1 MTEILALIP
10 TYNEAKHIAGVVSA
24 TLAHL
29 PVLVVDDGSTDD
41 SAARAEAAG
50 AQVLRQTSNQGKGVA
65 LRAGF
70 RHALDRGVAAVIMLD
85 ADGQHDPAEIPKFL
99 HAYEQS
105 QVDLIIGARDYSH
118 IPLIRRTSNTIGRW
132 AYSWAVGQYI
142 PDNQSGYRLLSRRL
156 MQDTLASHEDR
167 FQFEVEMIT
176 TCVVMGYRLEWV
188 PIRTIY
194 GDEKSHIRPLNQIY
208 HFFRMVYETRRTMRS
223 AGSRLGRP
231 QNPQ

>member
-10 TYNEAKHIAGVVSA
+10 TYNEAEHIAGVVSA

-50 AQVLRQTSNQGKGVA
+50 AQVLRQTPNQGKGVA

-105 QVDLIIGARDYSH
+105 QADLIIGARDYRH

-132 AYSWAVGQYI
+132 SYSWAVGQYI

-176 TCVVMGYRLEWV
+176 TCIVMGYRLEWV

-194 GDEKSHIRPLNQIY
+194 ADEKSHIRPLNQIY